1 MKKTCATT
9 GCDEVIPPQPGS
21 ARPRKYCTTCRPP
34 RERKNP
40 RVVDMPDRDAA
51 PKTPSPGRLSLVA
64 TYRRQLEEAERLD
77 TPDGALVLQL
87 AELFELGD
95 HTASG
100 AASLSRELRAAMEVA
115 LRGAAKQ
122 GDSIDELTARR
133 RAKAASA

>member
-1 MKKTCATT
+1 VEKACATP
-9 GCDEVIPPQPGS
+9 GCGEVIPPQQGS

-34 RERKNP
+34 RDRKNP
-40 RVVDMPDRDAA
+40 RVIDLPDRDE
-51 PKTPSPGRLSLVA
+51 PKSRPVRASLVE
-64 TYRRQLEEAERLD
+64 TYRRQLEDAERLD
-77 TPDGALVLQL
+77 TPDGALVISL
-87 AELFELGD
+87 ATLFESGD